1 MLEEA
6 RVLGELRKQGWTPK
20 RTIIYCAWDGEE
32 PGLLGSV
39 EWVETHVDDL
49 RNMRSPTSI
58 PTAVRVVIFTSAAHK
73 SFKPWSAP

>member
-1 MLEEA
+1 M
-6 RVLGELRKQGWTPK
+6 LGELHKQGWTPK

-49 RNMRSPTSI
+49 KKHAATYVNSDSSERGYSSRRRYSGSASPRRRGG
-58 PTAVRVVIFTSAAHK
+58 PRHQ
-73 SFKPWSAP
+73 